1 MVPKWSSGVAHC
13 GAKRRKRS
21 FDALCTGIAH
31 VYGCIRHHSLEGDTV
46 NISKFV
52 APEII
57 FGQGSLSQIGE
68 SAARIGAS
76 KVFLV
81 SDEDVISAGWVDKAL
96 HYLHAVGLETEIY
109 SSLTSNPKD
118 FEVLEGARHYVASG
132 CDAIVAVGGGSP
144 TDVAKAVAILASN
157 GGELRDYEGI
167 NRISRPLPP
176 MVIAPS
182 TAGAGSE
189 VSQFAIIVDTE
200 RKLKMS
206 IISKSLVPDIAIV
219 DPELLRTKDAK
230 LAAAT
235 GMDALTHGI
244 ESYVSLAA
252 TPLTD
257 IHACKAIQLIAANLR
272 RAVADRGDMEANT
285 NMAMASLTAGIAFSN
300 AILGATHAMTYQ
312 VDGLLDQHHGE
323 ANASILPH
331 VMEFN
336 LSACPERFKHIAW
349 SLGKD
354 VRNTGQEEGARLAI
368 EGIRELIAD
377 IGLAKGL
384 GAMGLREEFIPLLSR
399 NALNDACLVT
409 NPRNAT
415 VDDIEAIFRKAM

>member
-1 MVPKWSSGVAHC
+1 M
-13 GAKRRKRS
+13 
-21 FDALCTGIAH
+21 
-31 VYGCIRHHSLEGDTV
+31 

-52 APEII
+52 TPEII

-81 SDEDVISAGWVDKAL
+81 SDHDVINAGWVDQALYWLKA
-96 HYLHAVGLETEIY
+96 AGLESEIF
-109 SSLTSNPKD
+109 SSLTTNPKD
-118 FEVLEGARHYVASG
+118 GEVREGAGRYLASG

-144 TDVAKAVAILASN
+144 TDVAKAVAILATN
-157 GGELRDYEGI
+157 GGTLQDYEGI
-167 NRISRPLPP
+167 NRITRPLPP

-189 VSQFAIIVDTE
+189 VSQFTIIVDTA

-219 DPELLRTKDAK
+219 DPQLLKTKDAV

-235 GMDALTHGI
+235 GLDALTHGI

-257 IHACKAIQLIAANLR
+257 IHALKAIGLIAQNLR
-272 RAVADRGDMEANT
+272 QAVADRHDMEANS

-300 AILGATHAMTYQ
+300 AILGATHAMTHQ
-312 VDGLLDQHHGE
+312 VDGLIDQHHGE
-323 ANASILPH
+323 TNASLLPH

-336 LSACPERFKHIAW
+336 LPSCPGRFRDIALA
-349 SLGKD
+349 LGEEVAGLD
-354 VRNTGQEEGARLAI
+354 PAAAAARSIAAVRR
-368 EGIRELIAD
+368 LIAD

-384 GAMGLREEFIPLLSR
+384 AEIGLDEKFIPQLSR
-399 NALNDACLVT
+399 NAMKDACLVT
-409 NPRNAT
+409 NPRNAGLE
-415 VDDIEAIFRKAM
+415 DIECIFRKAMHGFAETGR

>member
-1 MVPKWSSGVAHC
+1 M
-13 GAKRRKRS
+13 
-21 FDALCTGIAH
+21 
-31 VYGCIRHHSLEGDTV
+31 

-57 FGQGSLSQIGE
+57 FGLGSLSQIGE

-81 SDEDVISAGWVDKAL
+81 SDEDVINAGWVEQAL

-118 FEVLEGARHYVASG
+118 FEVMEGAQRYLASG

-157 GGELRDYEGI
+157 GGQLRDYEGI
-167 NRISRPLPP
+167 NKISHPLPP
-176 MVIAPS
+176 MVIVPS

-272 RAVADRGDMEANT
+272 QAVADRGDMEANT

-300 AILGATHAMTYQ
+300 AILGATHAMTHQ

-336 LSACPERFKHIAW
+336 LQACPERFKQIAW
-349 SLGKD
+349 LLGKD
-354 VRNTGQEEGARLAI
+354 VRDTGVEEGARLSI
-368 EGIRELIAD
+368 QGIRELIAD

-384 GAMGLREEFIPLLSR
+384 GAMGLREEFIPILSR

-415 VDDIEAIFRKAM
+415 VEDIETIFRKAM

>member
-1 MVPKWSSGVAHC
+1 M
-13 GAKRRKRS
+13 
-21 FDALCTGIAH
+21 
-31 VYGCIRHHSLEGDTV
+31 

-57 FGQGSLSQIGE
+57 FGRGSLSQIGE
-68 SAARIGAS
+68 SVIRIGAS

-81 SDEDVISAGWVDKAL
+81 SDADVIKAGWVDLAV
-96 HYLHAVGLETEIY
+96 HYLQAAGLETVIF
-109 SSLTSNPKD
+109 SALTTNPKD
-118 FEVLEGARHYVASG
+118 IEVSEGAVRYLESG
-132 CDAIVAVGGGSP
+132 CDGIVAVGGGSP

-157 GGELRDYEGI
+157 GGKLQDYEGI

-189 VSQFAIIVDTE
+189 VSQFAIIVDTQ

-219 DPELLRTKDAK
+219 DPELVKTMDAK

-235 GMDALTHGI
+235 GMDAFTHGI
-244 ESYVSLAA
+244 ESYVSLAS

-257 IHACKAIQLIAANLR
+257 IHALKSIQLSSQYLR
-272 RAVADRGDMEANT
+272 RAVADRGDMEANG
-285 NMAMASLTAGIAFSN
+285 NMAMASLTAGLAFSN
-300 AILGATHAMTYQ
+300 AILGAAHAMTHQ
-312 VDGLLDQHHGE
+312 VDGLIDQHHGE
-323 ANASILPH
+323 TNASILPH

-336 LSACPERFKHIAW
+336 LVACPERFRDIAVAM
-349 SLGKD
+349 GED
-354 VRNTGQEEGARLAI
+354 VAGLSPLAAGERAVAATRRLI
-368 EGIRELIAD
+368 DD

-384 GAMGLREEFIPLLSR
+384 AQIGLSEAHIPLLSE
-399 NALNDACLVT
+399 NAMKDACLIT
-409 NPRNAT
+409 NPRQASR
-415 VDDIEAIFRKAM
+415 DDIAAIFRKCL